1 METAGAR
8 SGCRM
13 DVLSLPALGP
23 EDSQCWVPA
32 PRGKHLIP
40 SFGADT
46 GGSYEPLPA
55 KAGLAR
61 EVIKWLQSLDLSF
74 SFKHIKQDFCNGY
87 LVAEIFSWYYP
98 HDIDITVFNNGVS
111 FPSKLKNWSRLEN
124 FIFRKKLNIPKEFIH
139 ATMHS
144 KPGGA
149 ECLIQHIYALLTNR
163 QAKLILDD
171 EINFTNYAYQQKLP
185 IVARATATNA
195 IQSNL
200 KLTEVLEQPDE
211 FTNKQK
217 ALDIIDLH
225 LQQRHLARQQNPKH
239 FNVKPTLGEQ
249 ATRLPLPQQKYDCI
263 NFVNKRNAGAKSR
276 STASEIR
283 SKANVLFKEINVKQV
298 VRNSQSLSSSNQS
311 CGL

>member
-1 METAGAR
+1 METADAR

-74 SFKHIKQDFCNGY
+74 SFKHIK
-87 LVAEIFSWYYP
+87 
-98 HDIDITVFNNGVS
+98 
-111 FPSKLKNWSRLEN
+111 
-124 FIFRKKLNIPKEFIH
+124 
-139 ATMHS
+139 
-144 KPGGA
+144 
-149 ECLIQHIYALLTNR
+149 

-249 ATRLPLPQQKYDCI
+249 ATRLPLPQQKYDRI

>member
-1 METAGAR
+1 METADAR
-8 SGCRM
+8 SGSRM
-13 DVLSLPALGP
+13 DVLSLPTVGP
-23 EDSQCWVPA
+23 EDSQCRVPA
-32 PRGKHLIP
+32 HLIP

-74 SFKHIKQDFCNGY
+74 SFRHIKQDFCNGY

-111 FPSKLKNWSRLEN
+111 FPSKLKNWSKLEN
-124 FIFRKKLNIPKEFIH
+124 FIFRKRLNIPKEFIH

-149 ECLIQHIYALLTNR
+149 ECLIQHIYTLLTNR

-185 IVARATATNA
+185 MVARATAANA
-195 IQSNL
+195 IHSNL

-225 LQQRHLARQQNPKH
+225 LQQRHLARQQYPKK
-239 FNVKPTLGEQ
+239 FNVKPTLGEL
-249 ATRLPLPQQKYDCI
+249 ATRLPLPQHKYDCI
-263 NFVNKRNAGAKSR
+263 NVVNMHKCRNSGAKSG

-283 SKANVLFKEINVKQV
+283 SKANVLFKEVNVKQV
-298 VRNSQSLSSSNQS
+298 VRNSQPLSSSNQS